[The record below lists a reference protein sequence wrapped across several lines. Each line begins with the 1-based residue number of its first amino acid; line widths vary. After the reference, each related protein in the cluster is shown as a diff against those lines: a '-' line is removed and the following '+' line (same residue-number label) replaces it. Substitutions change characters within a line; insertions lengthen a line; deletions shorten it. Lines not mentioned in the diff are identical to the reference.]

1 MNYEIKQRFLRCQ
14 CFLYIFP
21 IRPGSVESSVDWNSE
36 LNNSIYPQFPSSIIK
51 HREQF
56 KTGLGIKSQ
65 LRNFLQ
71 KQKGKKGKSFLPFG
85 KRGGLLLL
93 FALHLWHHST
103 WKSKREG
110 GEEAALFVC
119 FLQLQKNVFCY
130 LILQLQLSSKSDYI
144 MVYLDKDIKAHKKA
158 HCLFHQPRKVANMM
172 WRFHKGIMPVKL
184 KHRSVP

>member
-1 MNYEIKQRFLRCQ
+1 MVNHEIKQRFLRCL

-21 IRPGSVESSVDWNSE
+21 IRLGSVEPSVDWNSE

-56 KTGLGIKSQ
+56 KTVLGIKSR
-65 LRNFLQ
+65 LKNVLQ
-71 KQKGKKGKSFLPFG
+71 KQKGKKGKSFLSFG

-93 FALHLWHHST
+93 FALYLWHHST

-110 GEEAALFVC
+110 WEEAALFVC

-158 HCLFHQPRKVANMM
+158 L
-172 WRFHKGIMPVKL
+172 
-184 KHRSVP
+184 SVPPA